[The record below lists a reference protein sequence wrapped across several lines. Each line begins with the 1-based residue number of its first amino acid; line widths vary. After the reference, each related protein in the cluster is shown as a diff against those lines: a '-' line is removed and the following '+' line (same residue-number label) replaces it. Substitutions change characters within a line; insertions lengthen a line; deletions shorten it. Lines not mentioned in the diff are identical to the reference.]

1 MHAQEFTDVLL
12 SLGKGTLPEEREAL
26 ARVVSSLEELIRS
39 VYGDI
44 SRIPHQR
51 NSWVC
56 ERAILTSKI
65 TRLHEC
71 ILSKLRGLK
80 CGLSAHIV
88 KLKVGVPIMLLQNL
102 SHVSLLCNKTRL
114 KVNSLHRHTIE
125 AEILTGC
132 GDGEA
137 VTPAHRL
144 QLYKAQVRPHM
155 EYCSHLWAGPPQ
167 YQLLP
172 LDRIQRRPARIVD
185 DQDLS
190 DQLDPLAL
198 RRDVASLCIFY
209 RIYHGECSEELF
221 GLIPAA
227 AFRHRTSRQ
236 KFHPHHL
243 DAWLSTTQ
251 CFRTDTTQKPS
262 KRERAPFLKAGIV
275 FVILLVL
282 QVSMGD
288 GDHFPSGEPSAPLIP
303 RFYAGRE
310 VFITGATGFVGQVL
324 TERLLSTCPDISCLH
339 LLVRVKENESLKTK
353 LNKIKDLQLFDV
365 LRGNNPKQLEKLNLI
380 PGDITRPNLGLNETS
395 VAELHNVS
403 VVFHLAATIKF
414 NEQLEVA
421 VKINTLGPMCLL
433 DICDRLPKMA
443 ALIHVSTAYCEAER
457 ALIEEAVYPLPRDL
471 DTMIQE
477 SLHGGR
483 RTELQLKRFLSP
495 KMNTYMLTKSM
506 AESAIKLHGNRG
518 YPIAILRPSIVA
530 SSLRDPFPGWVQGFQ
545 GAVGIVTNVSL
556 GLMRVMGCR
565 PDYPID
571 LLPVDIAADT
581 AIAVAWET
589 AVDNLQEVRVYNCCT
604 MENPINYG
612 DAFRYMVQ
620 EAREYPSS
628 SIMWYP
634 FIFHASKSYIL
645 KPLEFLLEV
654 IPMYVAEYAM
664 KTFGNKG
671 KRCVNLPNCYLLYL
685 SLLQVEYNNAVMLIS
700 RLSY

>member
-1 MHAQEFTDVLL
+1 MA
-12 SLGKGTLPEEREAL
+12 
-26 ARVVSSLEELIRS
+26 SS
-39 VYGDI
+39 VDQWN
-44 SRIPHQR
+44 P
-51 NSWVC
+51 
-56 ERAILTSKI
+56 
-65 TRLHEC
+65 
-71 ILSKLRGLK
+71 
-80 CGLSAHIV
+80 
-88 KLKVGVPIMLLQNL
+88 
-102 SHVSLLCNKTRL
+102 
-114 KVNSLHRHTIE
+114 
-125 AEILTGC
+125 
-132 GDGEA
+132 
-137 VTPAHRL
+137 
-144 QLYKAQVRPHM
+144 
-155 EYCSHLWAGPPQ
+155 
-167 YQLLP
+167 
-172 LDRIQRRPARIVD
+172 DR
-185 DQDLS
+185 
-190 DQLDPLAL
+190 
-198 RRDVASLCIFY
+198 
-209 RIYHGECSEELF
+209 
-221 GLIPAA
+221 
-227 AFRHRTSRQ
+227 
-236 KFHPHHL
+236 
-243 DAWLSTTQ
+243 
-251 CFRTDTTQKPS
+251 DT
-262 KRERAPFLKAGIV
+262 A
-275 FVILLVL
+275 
-282 QVSMGD
+282 
-288 GDHFPSGEPSAPLIP
+288 LIP

-365 LRGNNPKQLEKLNLI
+365 LRGKNPKQLEKLNLI

-556 GLMRVMGCR
+556 GLMHVMGCR

-589 AVDNLQEVRVYNCCT
+589 AVDNLPEVRVYNCCT

-645 KPLEFLLEV
+645 KLLEFLLEV

-671 KRCVNLPNCYLLYL
+671 KRLNLMRVSRRQVRSREVLFPFTSRHLRFVTRNMSTLRARLTPADAAIYNTDPASISWKQYFKDFSRGIRLHIIKDKDEDPPAAKKRLNRLLCVHVVVCLSFLVLLAWL
-685 SLLQVEYNNAVMLIS
+685 IVRMTAVVSSSPEALRRVAGIP
-700 RLSY
+700 